1 MAMKYIKLFESWR
14 LMEGE
19 DDIDVFSPTSPKKFP
34 VLNTTLTD
42 LGECSDKQILKLF
55 TSVLQRAC
63 QKDDG
68 AFNINAGENVT
79 VEVLDAGF
87 INVYYG
93 GSEKTYEKGG
103 ISLVDEFGLK
113 GDAIG
118 NFLKNS
124 PIWAAEY
131 KQRSQKDIQANAGFR
146 LGNLV
151 KISDG
156 GDTAFYITHGAL
168 LNSKNSEGEKNESVI
183 KAVINSPVYYV
194 KKGQKVEIIEGVTKT
209 TFGQWATFA
218 NQGMTEDN
226 TNLLDKS
233 NSKKYDS
240 LCQGIFGGEGLT
252 SAGKFAK
259 TVKIGGQDLKL
270 ANGENGTIIPLYVA
284 KDVMGTCGFDFNK
297 ATLKEDAKDTLSK
310 KELWSILTNAKN
322 SIEIIGH
329 TDSIG
334 TKEVNMALSKQ
345 RAESVLK
352 FLQGMKDEYKPIT
365 QKKIKVTT
373 TGMGFEEMVVDD
385 KGGKDKDA
393 AAKNRRV
400 VIKVDGV
407 GPDYKALLK

>member
-19 DDIDVFSPTSPKKFP
+19 DDIDTFAPNAPKKFP
-34 VLNTTLTD
+34 VLQTTVGD
-42 LGECSDKQILKLF
+42 FFECSDKLKIKLIA
-55 TSVLQRAC
+55 SVLQRAC
-63 QKDDG
+63 QKEDG
-68 AFNINAGENVT
+68 AFNVKAGENVK
-79 VEVLDAGF
+79 VDFLDFGVSRWNEFQDMQNIKADNELFKEFG
-87 INVYYG
+87 IPM
-93 GSEKTYEKGG
+93 KGDNILWNFLRKQG
-103 ISLVDEFGLK
+103 ISANSDNGKLWCFH
-113 GDAIG
+113 
-118 NFLKNS
+118 FL
-124 PIWAAEY
+124 
-131 KQRSQKDIQANAGFR
+131 
-146 LGNLV
+146 

-156 GDTAFYITHGAL
+156 SGIFYYIPFDSKYLNSGGTGDTILDLKFTKCDILY
-168 LNSKNSEGEKNESVI
+168 KKEGGTVEK
-183 KAVINSPVYYV
+183 
-194 KKGQKVEIIEGVTKT
+194 IENTAKPFTLGML
-209 TFGQWATFA
+209 ATFA
-218 NQGMTEDN
+218 QAGMTEDN
-226 TNLLDKS
+226 FNLLDKS
-233 NSKKYDS
+233 NATSYKK
-240 LCQGIFGGEGLT
+240 LTQGIFAGEELT

-259 TVKIGGQDLKL
+259 TVKIGNQDLKL

-284 KDVMGTCGFDFNK
+284 TNIMGTCGFDFNK

-310 KELWSILTNAKN
+310 KELWDVLTKAKN
-322 SIEIIGH
+322 TIEIIGH

-352 FLQGMKDEYKPIT
+352 FLQSMKDEYKPIT

-373 TGMGFEEMVVDD
+373 TGMGFEEMVQDD